1 MNINSIHQSCNND
14 NEEELQINNESYYSL
29 FYFYREI
36 HITDQ
41 LCFHFG
47 IILVATFFNL

>member
-1 MNINSIHQSCNND
+1 MNINSIHKSCNND
-14 NEEELQINNESYYSL
+14 NEEELQINNESYSL

-47 IILVATFFNL
+47 ILATYFNL

>member
-14 NEEELQINNESYYSL
+14 NEEELQINNESYSL

-47 IILVATFFNL
+47 IILVATFFN